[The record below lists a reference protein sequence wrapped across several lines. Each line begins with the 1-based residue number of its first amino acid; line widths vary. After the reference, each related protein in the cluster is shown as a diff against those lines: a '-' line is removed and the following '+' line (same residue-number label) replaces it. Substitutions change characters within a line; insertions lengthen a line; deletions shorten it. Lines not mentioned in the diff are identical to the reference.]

1 MSSDTFPKGLCDM
14 SITPP
19 RGIALITGASTG
31 IGATYAD
38 RLARRGHDLILVA
51 RNQQRLQAVAT
62 RIRAE
67 TGAAVEVLA
76 ADLTSATGRL
86 AVERRLHEDDVID
99 LLLNNAGMS
108 VNGTLIEADIDRLH
122 AMIELNVAAPTRLA
136 AAAAASF
143 AARGHGTII
152 NISSVLALAPEQF
165 NGVYSG
171 TKAYVLNLSLSM
183 QAELAPLGLR
193 IQAVLPGAT
202 RTEIW
207 ERAGVDVASL
217 PASMLMEVDELVDA
231 ALRGLDAGELVTIPA
246 LPDAGE
252 WDRLNAAR
260 LALGPNLSRDHAAAR
275 YRGPL

>member
-1 MSSDTFPKGLCDM
+1 
-14 SITPP
+14 
-19 RGIALITGASTG
+19 
-31 IGATYAD
+31 
-38 RLARRGHDLILVA
+38 
-51 RNQQRLQAVAT
+51 
-62 RIRAE
+62 
-67 TGAAVEVLA
+67 
-76 ADLTSATGRL
+76 
-86 AVERRLHEDDVID
+86 
-99 LLLNNAGMS
+99 MS

-143 AARGHGTII
+143 AARGCGTII